1 MESIVAVLV
10 KLFFFL
16 ATMSRQRVFTA
27 LEVAEMLQNDEDDDW
42 LFAGRSGPVDTSEEE
57 DDDDTGD
64 VRHSHPPSM
73 EVDSSSDSEDDSSN
87 HYLDA
92 DVSAAR
98 LAEEFIDLHVD
109 SRGTSADQQFAGT
122 QPGDQVQVRCGCS
135 QECLK
140 KVEWEAVEANRFT
153 MQELEKGEK
162 DVLVLALMNSG
173 MFAEETNARNKK
185 RKNRVG
191 FQYTFEGQVV
201 CAGAFRFIYHLGS
214 REFRNLQLHLR
225 KHGVTPRVHGN
236 TGRKPHNALTFAEVE
251 NCASFIKRFAEIHG
265 LPQPSPLRGRDDQPP
280 IYLPASFTYKRVHE
294 LYTESCGQFV
304 RAVKLS
310 SFCAIWHQCFPH
322 IQFMTPRTDV
332 CDRCEKHRLKVN
344 DAVTEEEKT
353 AALAAFT
360 AHLHNAKM
368 ERDKYKQCTEDA
380 KKELEEADQL
390 TAPPYAPCSN
400 DLRKSNY
407 TFDFA
412 QQVLLPHTARQVGPI
427 NFKTPRKVQLFG
439 VCTEGIPNTLGADEP
454 KIGN

>member
-162 DVLVLALMNSG
+162 DVPCSSSN
-173 MFAEETNARNKK
+173 
-185 RKNRVG
+185 
-191 FQYTFEGQVV
+191 
-201 CAGAFRFIYHLGS
+201 
-214 REFRNLQLHLR
+214 EFRN
-225 KHGVTPRVHGN
+225 
-236 TGRKPHNALTFAEVE
+236 
-251 NCASFIKRFAEIHG
+251 
-265 LPQPSPLRGRDDQPP
+265 
-280 IYLPASFTYKRVHE
+280 
-294 LYTESCGQFV
+294 
-304 RAVKLS
+304 
-310 SFCAIWHQCFPH
+310 
-322 IQFMTPRTDV
+322 V
-332 CDRCEKHRLKVN
+332 CRRN
-344 DAVTEEEKT
+344 
-353 AALAAFT
+353 
-360 AHLHNAKM
+360 
-368 ERDKYKQCTEDA
+368 
-380 KKELEEADQL
+380 
-390 TAPPYAPCSN
+390 
-400 DLRKSNY
+400 
-407 TFDFA
+407 
-412 QQVLLPHTARQVGPI
+412 
-427 NFKTPRKVQLFG
+427 
-439 VCTEGIPNTLGADEP
+439 
-454 KIGN
+454 